1 MQFVD
6 FVGAMSSPINI
17 EISPKYAAAT
27 MGATNCANNLTF
39 YAISAN
45 IIGAPQHGLYSNKMA
60 LITSDCG

>member
-17 EISPKYAAAT
+17 EISPKSAAAT
-27 MGATNCANNLTF
+27 MGGTNCANNLTF

-45 IIGAPQHGLYSNKMA
+45 IIGATTWTIFQQDGPNHLA
-60 LITSDCG
+60 LC